1 MVLVRKTENE
11 IDRQLRYFLEEK
23 LEGIL
28 EEAQKTRKRRQE
40 LFGTKK
46 NQKDGAD
53 PEDAD
58 CSRKEIQLTFWDEDP
73 CEHNKRMD
81 SPGTGS

>member
-28 EEAQKTRKRRQE
+28 KEAQKTRKRRQE

-46 NQKDGAD
+46 IKKMEQI
-53 PEDAD
+53 
-58 CSRKEIQLTFWDEDP
+58 RKTQTVHE
-73 CEHNKRMD
+73 KRFN
-81 SPGTGS
+81 

>member
-1 MVLVRKTENE
+1 MALVRKTENE

-40 LFGTKK
+40 LFHTKK
-46 NQKDGAD
+46 IKKMEQ
-53 PEDAD
+53 
-58 CSRKEIQLTFWDEDP
+58 IW
-73 CEHNKRMD
+73 NKQTVHKKRLN
-81 SPGTGS
+81 

>member
-1 MVLVRKTENE
+1 MVLVKKTENE

-40 LFGTKK
+40 LFHTKK
-46 NQKDGAD
+46 NRKDGAD
-53 PEDAD
+53 PEQAD
-58 CSRKEIQLTFWDEDP
+58 CARKETQLTFWDDGL
-73 CEHNKRMD
+73 M
-81 SPGTGS
+81 